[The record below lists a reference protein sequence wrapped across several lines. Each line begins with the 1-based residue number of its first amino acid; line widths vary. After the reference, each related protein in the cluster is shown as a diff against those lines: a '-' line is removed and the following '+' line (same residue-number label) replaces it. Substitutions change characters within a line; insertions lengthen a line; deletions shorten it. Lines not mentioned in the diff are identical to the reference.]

1 MCCIRLINSIAPLWK
16 NSRFSGLSF
25 PKIRNLDE
33 NRMLVN
39 FLRMTIFDK
48 EKWSSKFAKSH
59 NIPFH
64 GKTFDYKNDLNTF
77 VKDKSVLLD
86 GFSTT
91 KNKWIDSDGAEL
103 NFTNWGIGH
112 PAQRNYVT
120 LILLK

>member
-1 MCCIRLINSIAPLWK
+1 
-16 NSRFSGLSF
+16 
-25 PKIRNLDE
+25 
-33 NRMLVN
+33 MLVN

-48 EKWSSKFAKSH
+48 EIWSSKFAKSH

-64 GKTFDYKNDLNTF
+64 GKTFDHKNDLNSL

-91 KNKWIDSDGAEL
+91 KNKWIDSTGAEL
-103 NFTNWGIGH
+103 NFTNWGTGH
-112 PAQRNYVT
+112 PTQRNYVT